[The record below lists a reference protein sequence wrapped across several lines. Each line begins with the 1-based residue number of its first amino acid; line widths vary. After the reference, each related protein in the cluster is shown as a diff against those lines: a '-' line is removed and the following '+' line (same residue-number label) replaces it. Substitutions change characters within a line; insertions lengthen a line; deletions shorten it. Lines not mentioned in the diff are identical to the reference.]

1 MKKIALLLS
10 LFFVFMC
17 FTACGDG
24 DVSSEST
31 TVVPET
37 SESVPENVVISV
49 NKELVAD
56 ETAFLTDISE
66 IGGISST
73 ADENFYVLTMSQE
86 VYKKLLTVKSQSVI
100 AEYEALSQKGEYIE
114 DIQYSE
120 NFRQVTVLVNREKFD
135 AVDSGTKQIQLI
147 TIGAKAMSYQM
158 FLAEGQKTVVSAV
171 YSDTEEVALALSLP
185 IEM

>member
-73 ADENFYVLTMSQE
+73 ADENF
-86 VYKKLLTVKSQSVI
+86 
-100 AEYEALSQKGEYIE
+100 
-114 DIQYSE
+114 
-120 NFRQVTVLVNREKFD
+120 
-135 AVDSGTKQIQLI
+135 
-147 TIGAKAMSYQM
+147 
-158 FLAEGQKTVVSAV
+158 
-171 YSDTEEVALALSLP
+171 
-185 IEM
+185 